1 MGTSKFSLSAI
12 AFSCFHSIHVPSEW
26 GLVKQESDRSGTLSI
41 VSIQLMSPAS
51 GDLGLS
57 CVYLSGNWLGLVSI
71 QLMSPASGDVLTS
84 RYLLCPRLS
93 LGVSIQ
99 LMSPASGDV
108 GI

>member
-1 MGTSKFSLSAI
+1 
-12 AFSCFHSIHVPSEW
+12 
-26 GLVKQESDRSGTLSI
+26 
-41 VSIQLMSPAS
+41 MSPAS

-84 RYLLCPRLS
+84 RYQLCPRLS

-99 LMSPASGDV
+99 LMSPASGKDEQFYGISIQYHDV
-108 GI
+108 SIQLMSPASGDVICS